1 MEVYED
7 VHHQISSPPTDMPS
21 PSSVASTPSPDATV
35 PHPSADA
42 SKAGGRRW
50 RPGKTKPSSAE
61 FETPS
66 LNASTSSGFGARK
79 KQNTSRS
86 RPNDQSQSSS
96 VAPRSPARPLSLTRQ
111 QSRGAKVASRKDQAA
126 PRRIRDAL
134 PERFF
139 ALRLRCALHVTLSA
153 ERSVTVVV
161 GFSEI
166 AGTALSLTRPRW
178 AEQAQDTSLVDDD
191 HDVEMNLNG
200 SILLDK
206 DDTTSPTSKTPNSS
220 GGRADGS
227 GLVSILKNFAECGDT
242 DYLVCGTDGC
252 GGTATDNDGA
262 ALPYNRRRHS
272 LFDSCSDR
280 PATRATSPDRTIS
293 SRVSFSDDR
302 LVVVHEFPRM
312 SATEKSQ
319 SFYSA
324 RELHT
329 IRQDAREARLQQAE
343 IDEDCAFFCG
353 DFYDT
358 FCVQEMCGGE
368 EIASRGAIYTGE

>member
-50 RPGKTKPSSAE
+50 RPGKTKPPPAE

-96 VAPRSPARPLSLTRQ
+96 VAPRSPARPLSLTR
-111 QSRGAKVASRKDQAA
+111 
-126 PRRIRDAL
+126 
-134 PERFF
+134 
-139 ALRLRCALHVTLSA
+139 
-153 ERSVTVVV
+153 
-161 GFSEI
+161 
-166 AGTALSLTRPRW
+166 PRW
-178 AEQAQDTSLVDDD
+178 AEQAQDASLVDDD
-191 HDVEMNLNG
+191 QDVEMNLNG

-206 DDTTSPTSKTPNSS
+206 DGTTSPTSEMTKSS
-220 GGRADGS
+220 SGRADGT

-262 ALPYNRRRHS
+262 LPHNRRRHS

-280 PATRATSPDRTIS
+280 PSMRATSPDRTIS

-368 EIASRGAIYTGE
+368 EMCQSRSDIYG